1 MHTSARARALLAGSL
16 RPFDPPGAS
25 FSGISVTR
33 RPPTNDP
40 TTPAI
45 AASVQSQLT
54 ANYQLY
60 SPAGGESQHE
70 DGENQHATG
79 GPVPAMAWGPNSKP
93 VVVVSFIR
101 RI

>member
-1 MHTSARARALLAGSL
+1 ML
-16 RPFDPPGAS
+16 
-25 FSGISVTR
+25 TR

-79 GPVPAMAWGPNSKP
+79 GPVPAMAWGRDSKP
-93 VVVVSFIR
+93 VIVVSFIR